1 MSKKITNIDVGE
13 LSLSI
18 LDNLPLRELVKIAR
32 TLKIKLTSEQ
42 LQSKKIV
49 LKAIKRKL
57 SKSSKAVKRKILQ
70 KYLTKPQ
77 ISEKPSG
84 RVVQTVALHFGAD
97 KRTRYTPRP
106 KERPAQLITT
116 PAGIIRGGPLG
127 ETDDQMRLR
136 LLQEKEEKEKV
147 KVSGP
152 PPLIRRPTP
161 PQVPPSGPPP
171 LIRRPSPPSQV
182 SVPVAPEPVEEVIP
196 TRRRRKPKPK
206 PKPPSVSGKRQL
218 PPPAVEATP
227 LPVSTS
233 SLPVSTSSTGIQA
246 GVQQRDVAIGAT
258 PTQTLNATSEGLE
271 AREAQRVASSA
282 ISHGTTSAI
291 YSNIE
296 QQRRREREQA
306 SEQLEHQR
314 AQSQL
319 YEEQLEGKRVRQ
331 SGYAQTYAQTEA
343 GKEARR
349 RASKKY
355 RERKKLTLPK
365 VKEETESESELGAML
380 QASISPKKITVR
392 PKPQQMQV
400 EEIEETEI
408 EFQPSQVLR
417 TGARATLTPLQQSS
431 ATTEEKEESSLNYS

>member
-1 MSKKITNIDVGE
+1 MSKKITNIDVGK
-13 LSLSI
+13 LNLNI
-18 LDNLPLRELVKIAR
+18 LDNLQLKELVKIAR
-32 TLKIKLTSEQ
+32 TLKIKLSLEQ
-42 LQSKKIV
+42 LQNKKIV

-116 PAGIIRGGPLG
+116 PAGIIRRGLLG
-127 ETDDQMRLR
+127 ETEDQMRLR

-147 KVSGP
+147 KDSVP
-152 PPLIRRPTP
+152 
-161 PQVPPSGPPP
+161 VVAPPSGPPP

-182 SVPVAPEPVEEVIP
+182 SEPVEEVIP
-196 TRRRRKPKPK
+196 TRRRRRRTVPL
-206 PKPPSVSGKRQL
+206 SISGKRQL

-258 PTQTLNATSEGLE
+258 PTETLNATSEGLE

-282 ISHGTTSAI
+282 ISHGTTSII

-296 QQRRREREQA
+296 QERQRERAQA
-306 SEQLEHQR
+306 SEQLEHER
-314 AQSQL
+314 AQRQL

-349 RASKKY
+349 RASRKY
-355 RERKKLTLPK
+355 RERKKAQATAKKLTLPK
-365 VKEETESESELGAML
+365 VKEETESELGSML

-400 EEIEETEI
+400 EEIEESEI

-417 TGARATLTPLQQSS
+417 AGARATLTPLQQSS